1 METEKK
7 AKEEIKGFGNRNIT
21 QSAKRHLQDV
31 LEMSFQ
37 DRQDILQMSKRCL
50 KRKSERHLEE
60 TFARYIVDV
69 LQKTS

>member
-1 METEKK
+1 MNH
-7 AKEEIKGFGNRNIT
+7 ILLNILSVKFT

-69 LQKTS
+69 LQKTSY